1 MARAPNFFQ
10 SPWRFMRAGPSIP
23 LIRDAKQEDLP
34 CLKGRLPFR
43 LSTTSYI
50 LPAPI
55 LPNIRFLAPYVDEVE
70 LVLFQS
76 GEEQNLPSKK
86 EIREM
91 AGLAMD
97 LDLTYNVHLPTD
109 VFLADPDPKVRAGSV
124 ETLLRFY
131 ERTFSLAPT
140 IYVLHLETRTAKG
153 ERITD
158 GIAWADRTGACLE
171 ELWRGGMEPEML
183 AVENLDYAPSWLMET
198 FSGAGMWC
206 CVDVGHLVRYGIN
219 VEEELDR
226 CMDRC
231 GMVHL
236 HGAEEKV
243 DHQALDL
250 LPEPLWE
257 NLGARL
263 EGFKGGLSIE
273 VFSLENLARSLQR
286 ISQWAK

>member
-1 MARAPNFFQ
+1 
-10 SPWRFMRAGPSIP
+10 MRAGPIISP
-23 LIRDAKQEDLP
+23 IRDVGKEDLP
-34 CLKGRLPFR
+34 CLKGCLPFR

-55 LPNIRFLAPYVDEVE
+55 LPNLKFLAPYVDEVE

-91 AGLAMD
+91 AGLAVD
-97 LDLTYNVHLPTD
+97 LELTYNVHLPTD

-124 ETLLRFY
+124 ETLLRFH

-140 IYVLHLETRTAKG
+140 LYVLHLETRSANG

-158 GIAWADRTGACLE
+158 QTAWADRTGSCLE
-171 ELWRGGMEPEML
+171 ELWRGGVEARML

-198 FSGAGMWC
+198 FRGEGMWC
-206 CVDVGHLVRYGIN
+206 CVDVGHLVRYGIP

-226 CMDRC
+226 CMERC
-231 GMVHL
+231 RMVHL
-236 HGAEEKV
+236 HGVQDGV

-250 LPEPLWE
+250 LPEALWE
-257 NLGARL
+257 NLRARL
-263 EGFKGGLSIE
+263 EGLRGGLSIE

-286 ISQWAK
+286 ISQWVTS